1 MLYSS
6 PLNTNLSFEALENV
20 TKWYEATV
28 AVPTNPPTTE
38 EVEIQKCELR
48 VKNITYS
55 KKTTQ
60 NSLKKILGS
69 YDSLRLLK
77 FRFSI

>member
-6 PLNTNLSFEALENV
+6 PLNTNLSFEELENA

-48 VKNITYS
+48 VKTMHYYNVTYCQIITHNICHA
-55 KKTTQ
+55 
-60 NSLKKILGS
+60 LG
-69 YDSLRLLK
+69 RN
-77 FRFSI
+77 